1 MQAAINFNES
11 YNTTSCFHSS
21 LPHPPTSHLNSAS
34 KNKKTFQGK
43 LDGLHSQLTS
53 AGFNTESKHH
63 GGVTSV
69 GFVSSTKNAGKKGS
83 SLNRQQVNSI
93 NNSFSKLHTVKPAS
107 SSHKR
112 LRKSTS
118 KSRKRDDHSLSSTA
132 AHHRSGGNLR
142 DKLSGLESNMKA
154 MKDTAAYSDQVLER
168 AFRAHQRQTDAQLE
182 TLKDS
187 VMRLAEMMCEEFSTV
202 REELQG
208 EVSKQYTPVMAR
220 WSQVETHIAQI

>member
-118 KSRKRDDHSLSSTA
+118 KSRKRDD
-132 AHHRSGGNLR
+132 
-142 DKLSGLESNMKA
+142 
-154 MKDTAAYSDQVLER
+154 
-168 AFRAHQRQTDAQLE
+168 
-182 TLKDS
+182 
-187 VMRLAEMMCEEFSTV
+187 
-202 REELQG
+202 
-208 EVSKQYTPVMAR
+208 
-220 WSQVETHIAQI
+220 